1 MITVFEP
8 AVITPAVK
16 VSVPLIVGLLFSV
29 MPLLLLN
36 SAAELRKRCSG
47 R

>member
-8 AVITPAVK
+8 AEITPEVN

-29 MPLLLLN
+29 MPLLLL
-36 SAAELRKRCSG
+36 SVRLLS
-47 R
+47 